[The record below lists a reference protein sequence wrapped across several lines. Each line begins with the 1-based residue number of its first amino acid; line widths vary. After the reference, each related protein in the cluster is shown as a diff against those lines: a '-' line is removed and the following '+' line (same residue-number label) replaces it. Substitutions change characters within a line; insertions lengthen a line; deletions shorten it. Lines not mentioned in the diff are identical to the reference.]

1 MNDASKNVIIYTIEK
16 VKDEV
21 IMKYRVFKKRL
32 FGGYSKKDVNSF
44 IAELSA
50 ENDNNYA
57 ELQRT
62 SAELS
67 VEKRLNG
74 ELTENNSQLRCSIN
88 ELESKC
94 TSLEIK
100 SADYADKISKLKEE
114 IEFHKEYASQ
124 LTAEL
129 ELKKAECENK
139 VLPINSMRDAVKT
152 ASDESTVTDY
162 DKELEQIKSVL
173 SDVKNQLERIS
184 DSNRDSRRKA

>member
-1 MNDASKNVIIYTIEK
+1 MTVQKMLLYIQPKKIKDK
-16 VKDEV
+16 VT
-21 IMKYRVFKKRL
+21 MKYRVFKKRL

-57 ELQRT
+57 ELQRA

-67 VEKRLNG
+67 VEKRLND
-74 ELTENNSQLRCSIN
+74 ELTESNSKLRRSIN
-88 ELESKC
+88 ELEGKC

-100 SADYADKISKLKEE
+100 NADYADRVAKLKEE
-114 IEFHKEYASQ
+114 IEFHKEYVSQ

-139 VLPINSMRDAVKT
+139 VLPINSLRDTVKAANDEPT
-152 ASDESTVTDY
+152 AYDY
-162 DKELEQIKSVL
+162 DMELEQIKSVL
-173 SDVKNQLERIS
+173 SDVKNQLEKIS
-184 DSNRDSRRKA
+184 DSGRDSRRKA